1 MSLFTKRSDVKNHLS
16 ARHHKKNDENR
27 PLSQPDAPVI
37 APVEPD
43 AIKANSSDPAE
54 DFNSVQS
61 SSSPSIASND
71 GSTSAVDPQVLL
83 PSRSVRE

>member
-1 MSLFTKRSDVKNHLS
+1 MSLFNKRSDVKNHLS
-16 ARHHKKNDENR
+16 ARHHKINHENR
-27 PLSQPDAPVI
+27 PLSQSDAPVI

-43 AIKANSSDPAE
+43 AIKANPSDFAE

-61 SSSPSIASND
+61 SSSPSIASID
-71 GSTSAVDPQVLL
+71 GPTSSVDPQAHL